1 MNDRAA
7 SELIVVPGSVDD
19 YKPLMMVEA
28 EAEAVAVAER
38 ENRDRKIGS
47 GAVPPI
53 PLNAPISREHY
64 KLREVL
70 ESDHIL
76 GQQYRRSI
84 VDSMSEAPG
93 DIISGVG

>member
-1 MNDRAA
+1 MEAEAEADPEAEA
-7 SELIVVPGSVDD
+7 EAEAEAE
-19 YKPLMMVEA
+19 VEAVA

-38 ENRDRKIGS
+38 ENRDGKIGS

-53 PLNAPISREHY
+53 PLDAPVLREHY

-70 ESDHIL
+70 ETNHIL
-76 GQQYRRSI
+76 GPQYCRSI